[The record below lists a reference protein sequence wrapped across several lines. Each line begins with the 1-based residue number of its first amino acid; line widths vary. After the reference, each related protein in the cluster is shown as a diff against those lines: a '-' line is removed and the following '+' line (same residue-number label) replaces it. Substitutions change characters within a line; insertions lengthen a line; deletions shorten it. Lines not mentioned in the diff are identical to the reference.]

1 MNDKSSYPYLD
12 FPVVI
17 DITLYKNNYYDNLI
31 INKIKKDADC
41 INLPNLK
48 DVFIVYNDE
57 FQEIFYNS
65 FSNEVEKIRSLPVT
79 DLQKNA
85 TSVYF
90 LDKIFSSFSKLRY
103 IKLNVSREANYS
115 RINTKDKVPTIFFNY
130 KITNSCINL
139 SYIFGRNMLKKIN
152 NFLIERGLVDFDRF
166 LGYNHQIEIK
176 ASEFLNE
183 LSESEQSD
191 QEIVSILFDLIDPK
205 TEQDDP
211 VLLLI
216 TDFEV

>member
-1 MNDKSSYPYLD
+1 
-12 FPVVI
+12 
-17 DITLYKNNYYDNLI
+17 
-31 INKIKKDADC
+31 
-41 INLPNLK
+41 
-48 DVFIVYNDE
+48 
-57 FQEIFYNS
+57 
-65 FSNEVEKIRSLPVT
+65 
-79 DLQKNA
+79 
-85 TSVYF
+85 
-90 LDKIFSSFSKLRY
+90 
-103 IKLNVSREANYS
+103 
-115 RINTKDKVPTIFFNY
+115 
-130 KITNSCINL
+130 
-139 SYIFGRNMLKKIN
+139 MLKKIN

>member
-48 DVFIVYNDE
+48 DAFIVYNDE